1 MKYAVI
7 DIGSN
12 SVRLLMWADGRSLY
26 KKINTTRLGE
36 GLSLTGKLSHDAIVR
51 TSGAVREFAAQAKSE
66 GASVLYAFAT
76 AAVRRAANGSEF
88 TKTVKGECG
97 IDVDV
102 ISGEREAEIGLFGSL
117 QGADGGIIDVGGA
130 SSEVTVQKGG
140 KIVYAVSADVGAV
153 RVKDV
158 CGEDFMCAQ
167 QFISEKIKVLGQIP
181 RSAMKA
187 VGGTATALAALAG
200 EIEPYDPC
208 LVDGYCL
215 TADTIYKWIRRLYSL
230 SLQERLKLKGMD
242 PKRADILG
250 GGALILYSVM
260 RRADVQSV
268 SVSEKDNMEGYLL
281 SKIKEERS

>member
-1 MKYAVI
+1 
-7 DIGSN
+7 
-12 SVRLLMWADGRSLY
+12 
-26 KKINTTRLGE
+26 
-36 GLSLTGKLSHDAIVR
+36 
-51 TSGAVREFAAQAKSE
+51 
-66 GASVLYAFAT
+66 
-76 AAVRRAANGSEF
+76 
-88 TKTVKGECG
+88 
-97 IDVDV
+97 
-102 ISGEREAEIGLFGSL
+102 
-117 QGADGGIIDVGGA
+117 
-130 SSEVTVQKGG
+130 
-140 KIVYAVSADVGAV
+140 
-153 RVKDV
+153 
-158 CGEDFMCAQ
+158 
-167 QFISEKIKVLGQIP
+167 
-181 RSAMKA
+181 MKA